1 MAVTVTTLDA
11 PTNVQATLQDGGSL
25 AANTTYYYRIVAI
38 YSLSPTLGLY
48 GGINWSTPSIEISA
62 TTTSTKKSISLTWD
76 AVAGASGYEVYKT
89 TTSGDYSYTSR
100 HRIGHKTLNYLYAP
114 TTTNSLIDDGTA
126 TLYNALFLENGYP
139 LVTIVGGTE
148 ASPYTEE
155 DIYNALINAGC
166 SAHTSRIS
174 MVSDAGLQNSQYWFN
189 CWILIQG
196 WLRYSNGVSIM
207 HEGTTSFANGNY
219 GWLMGY
225 KTSSY
230 TYGGA
235 VYQRK
240 FIYQGAYNYPD
251 NVMKFYNSYVK
262 DFVSDYGGG
271 NLILSNWYFVYRGK
285 IYMQNC
291 VYLHPAF
298 QLDGRAEGEIYDS
311 TIRWSMNSSAKIA
324 TNNNFIT
331 RNSYPIYAYYATENT
346 YVKNLKWDTITYDM
360 LFHKD
365 YTPVNIDAINHT
377 FKAEPP
383 IGYSITRPENVTV
396 NRKYELFLKVIDSS
410 GAAIGGADITILDS
424 AGNITTPELS
434 TISGDVYQASGT
446 ATSGTSTTLT
456 DITKIWDENSLTD
469 YIIEIYDGTGKGQE
483 GSVKEN
489 TSNTITIKGTFATP
503 PNNTSKYRIPMLI
516 KTHSYKG
523 KAAAPYYDT
532 STYIPLTLRIE
543 KDGYETYESIFSPNR
558 KMDETITL
566 QDYSPPVYYNQQIDG
581 SINQNILIGNIQ
593 TPEIAGEIANSS
605 LEGYII
611 SPSLQGDIY

>member
-1 MAVTVTTLDA
+1 MAVIVTKLDA

-25 AANTTYYYRIVAI
+25 LANTTYYYRIVAL

-62 TTTSTKKSISLTWD
+62 TTTSTKKSISLTWN

-89 TTSGDYSYTSR
+89 TTSGDYSYTST
-100 HRIGHKTLNYLYAP
+100 HRICHKTLSYLYAP

-139 LVTIVGGTE
+139 LVTIDGGTE

-225 KTSSY
+225 KASTY

-240 FIYQGAYNYPD
+240 FIYQVANNYPD
-251 NVMKFYNSYVK
+251 NVMKFYNSYIK
-262 DFVSDYGGG
+262 DFTSDYGGA
-271 NLILSNWYFVYRGK
+271 NLVLSNWYFVYSGK
-285 IYMQNC
+285 IYMRNC
-291 VYLHPAF
+291 VYLHPAL

-346 YVKNLKWDTITYDM
+346 YVKNLKWDTTTYDM

-365 YTPVNIDAINHT
+365 FTPVNIDAINHT

-383 IGYSITRPENVTV
+383 IGHSLTRPENVTV
-396 NRKYELFLKVIDSS
+396 NRKYELFLKVIDKYGNPIENAIIEIQDIS
-410 GAAIGGADITILDS
+410 GNTI
-424 AGNITTPELS
+424 TPEVS
-434 TISGDVYQASGT
+434 TSTGDVWV
-446 ATSGTSTTLT
+446 TSGTLSSSTSLILT
-456 DITKIWDENSLTD
+456 DNTKNWEENTLTD
-469 YIIEIYDGTGKGQE
+469 YILEIYDGLGQGQE
-483 GSVKEN
+483 ASIKSN
-489 TSNTITIKGTFATP
+489 TSNTITLKGALLITP
-503 PNNTSKYRIPMLI
+503 NSTSKYRITMLMT
-516 KTHSYKG
+516 THSYKG

-532 STYIPLTLRIE
+532 SSYTPLTLKIE
-543 KDGYETYESIFSPNR
+543 KEGYDTYLSTFTPTQKLI
-558 KMDETITL
+558 ETITL
-566 QDYSPPVYYNQQIDG
+566 EDYLPPVYYQDSLLGEVESDIIDADVSSENISG
-581 SINQNILIGNIQ
+581 NVTESDVSGIIN
-593 TPEIAGEIANSS
+593 
-605 LEGYII
+605 
-611 SPSLQGDIY
+611 